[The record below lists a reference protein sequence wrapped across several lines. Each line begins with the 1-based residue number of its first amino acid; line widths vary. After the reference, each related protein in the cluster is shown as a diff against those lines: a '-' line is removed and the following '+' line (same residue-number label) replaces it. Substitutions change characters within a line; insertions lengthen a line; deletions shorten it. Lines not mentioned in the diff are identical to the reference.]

1 MESMENKV
9 RHLEMIQGIVNRLA
23 GNSFSFKGWSVI
35 LISALFALAAA
46 DSTKLFIL
54 LAYLPALAF
63 WGLDGYYLRQE
74 RLFRALYDRVRVME
88 EGDIDFSM
96 STAPVVE
103 QVAPWW
109 SVVRSNTIRNF
120 HGAIFITI
128 TIVFILAVLF

>member
-1 MESMENKV
+1 MENKV

-74 RLFRALYDRVRVME
+74 RLFRALYDRVRVMDDAE
-88 EGDIDFSM
+88 IDFSM
-96 STAPVVE
+96 STKPVIE
-103 QVAPWW
+103 QVKPWW
-109 SVVRSNTIRNF
+109 RVVLSNTIRNF
-120 HGAIFITI
+120 HGAIVITI